1 VTGTLGP
8 DWPNDSGNVSSPSND
23 VPPQTANI
31 NRNFAARPAPEAVYQ
46 HCRWYNGTFT
56 ETFGGFAPS
65 TSHTI
70 RLHWAE
76 NYIDHAAQTM
86 SGVKYGRAFNVAI
99 NGTTVLTNFD
109 VWSAAKV
116 ASGGSTGLNIA
127 VERDFTA
134 TADTS
139 GNFVIQF
146 SQGTYDNPMISGIE
160 IQ

>member
-1 VTGTLGP
+1 
-8 DWPNDSGNVSSPSND
+8 
-23 VPPQTANI
+23 
-31 NRNFAARPAPEAVYQ
+31 
-46 HCRWYNGTFT
+46 
-56 ETFGGFAPS
+56 
-65 TSHTI
+65 
-70 RLHWAE
+70 
-76 NYIDHAAQTM
+76 M